1 MNRSNMKRFM
11 TKKVL
16 VVGVAVAVLLGVGGA
31 AFAYYTSNG
40 SGTGSAATGDA
51 SPLHVV
57 LGTLTGGPLFPTI
70 VADGNAVVDTVP
82 YTVTNPGEGD
92 VNLNTV
98 VIEVTPGFSYV
109 DGAGDPACTAADFSI
124 NGQAVGTPA
133 TLTGL
138 NKTLNGLS
146 DAPNNAYTGSFTIE
160 MVENGA
166 NQDSCQSGSVP
177 LTVTVNTPAPAA
189 NLLSSIA
196 YYTVTPASG
205 TWTRS
210 TTPFASDSPDTQS
223 VGAGG
228 AVTLSITGTGSTPYA
243 DNGFYMVLGTLGS
256 LNGYTIQGT
265 GTPFY
270 ANLYIG
276 YATPPAT
283 DFFNWSSNTWASYG
297 STLDGQGLATSSGG
311 TLTVTGSSTFTVT
324 SSQTGSCNGG
334 TYTLTALKA
343 GACGALSTMPI
354 ALWVGVTNLE
364 TPAPVS
370 TTITSV
376 TAS

>member
-16 VVGVAVAVLLGVGGA
+16 VVGVAVAVVLGVGGA

-57 LGTLTGGPLFPTI
+57 LGTITGGALFPTI

-92 VNLNTV
+92 VNLSTV
-98 VIEVTPGFSYV
+98 TVEVTPGFSYV
-109 DGAGDPACTAADFSI
+109 DPAGDPACTAADFSI
-124 NGQAVGTPA
+124 NGQAVGTPV

-177 LTVTVNTPAPAA
+177 LTVTVNTPAPTA

-196 YYTVTPASG
+196 YYTINQGGNPWV
-205 TWTRS
+205 RS
-210 TTPFASDSPDTQS
+210 TTPFSLGVASQS

-228 AVTLSITGTGSTPYA
+228 AVTLGIASGTAYA
-243 DNGFYMVLGTLGS
+243 DNGFYMVLGTLGT
-256 LNGYTIQGT
+256 LNGYTITGTGSQFGTNLYFGYGSGT
-265 GTPFY
+265 GT
-270 ANLYIG
+270 
-276 YATPPAT
+276 
-283 DFFNWSSNTWASYG
+283 DFFTWTGNTYAAYG
-297 STLDGQGLATSSGG
+297 LTTDSLGPTSSGG
-311 TLTVTGSSTFTVT
+311 TITVTGSSSYYIVNGTCSGTTV
-324 SSQTGSCNGG
+324 
-334 TYTLTALKA
+334 TLTALKG
-343 GACGALSTMPI
+343 GACGLSSSTPVAM
-354 ALWVGVTNLE
+354 WVGITS
-364 TPAPVS
+364 PSGAAKS

-376 TAS
+376 TAP

>member
-57 LGTLTGGPLFPTI
+57 LGTITGGALFPTI

-92 VNLNTV
+92 VNLSTV

-109 DGAGDPACTAADFSI
+109 DGTGDPACTAADFSI
-124 NGQAVGTPA
+124 NGQTVGTPA

-138 NKTLNGLS
+138 NKTLNGVS
-146 DAPNNAYTGSFTIE
+146 DAPNNAYSGSFTIE

-196 YYTVTPASG
+196 YYTINEGGNP
-205 TWTRS
+205 WTRS
-210 TTPFASDSPDTQS
+210 LMPFTKGVASSS
-223 VGAGG
+223 VSSGN
-228 AVTLSITGTGSTPYA
+228 VTLSIASGTGYA
-243 DNGFYMVLGTLGS
+243 DDGFYMVLGTLGT
-256 LNGYTIQGT
+256 LNGYTITGT
-265 GTPFY
+265 GSQFGT
-270 ANLYIG
+270 NLYFG
-276 YATPPAT
+276 YGSGT
-283 DFFNWSSNTWASYG
+283 DFFTWTGNTYAGYG
-297 STLDGQGLATSSGG
+297 STIQGLGPTSASG
-311 TLTVTGSSTFTVT
+311 TITVTGSSSYYIV
-324 SSQTGSCNGG
+324 N
-334 TYTLTALKA
+334 
-343 GACGALSTMPI
+343 
-354 ALWVGVTNLE
+354 
-364 TPAPVS
+364 
-370 TTITSV
+370 
-376 TAS
+376 